1 MKRAIIYSLTLAAV
15 LTSFAVFTPAASAY
29 AYDSSERLQLQAQ
42 AQNAAVAAQQAAQ
55 AAQYA
60 AQQAQVQ

>member
-15 LTSFAVFTPAASAY
+15 LTSFAVFTPAAS

>member
-1 MKRAIIYSLTLAAV
+1 MKRTIIYSLCLAAV
-15 LTSFAVFTPAASAY
+15 LTVFTPAARAD
-29 AYDSSERLQLQAQ
+29 DSSERLQLQAQ

-60 AQQAQVQ
+60 EQQAQVQ

>member
-1 MKRAIIYSLTLAAV
+1 MKRAIIYSLCLAAV
-15 LTSFAVFTPAASAY
+15 LTVFTPAARADESK
-29 AYDSSERLQLQAQ
+29 RLQLQAQ
-42 AQNAAVAAQQAAQ
+42 AQNAAVAAQVAAQ

>member
-1 MKRAIIYSLTLAAV
+1 MKRAIIYSLCLAAV
-15 LTSFAVFTPAASAY
+15 LTVFTPNAS